1 MSYQINKTDGTLLT
15 EVIDGQIDQ
24 SSTNITLFGK
34 NFTGYGEYL
43 NENFIKLLEN
53 FASSAAPSNPVDG
66 QTWWDKTESRLK
78 IYDGNVW
85 KISGGPYVQ
94 NTQPQMVAG
103 DLWINSQTNQLYAY
117 DGTDLILVGP
127 SYSQLQGKSGF
138 EVSSIIDT
146 QGRSRTILK
155 LNISGSLV
163 AVYSGLEFTPTPTQV
178 ISELVTNSNPNG
190 IIYKGINVVDSANF
204 IFRGTSLSASGLVT
218 AQNETISVS
227 QLLPSDRNGVT
238 TGTLSIQ
245 NAGGIIIGPSQNNI
259 QKVIGDNFYIE
270 NQIRDQNLNLRVR
283 SSSYGGTIV
292 DAISIDAQNGRVGIF
307 NTLRE
312 PAYTL
317 DVEGDLRVT
326 GNLLVEGDTTSI
338 EVATLSIE
346 DKNIELAK
354 LSDSTLGDDTVADD
368 GGLILKS
375 TDGDKSLLW
384 KNSTNS
390 WTSNTHID
398 LSASNLEYKVNGSTK
413 LTSDSLRNI
422 LYADDLVRIGT
433 LQNLDVDN
441 VNINSNI
448 VKAGALT
455 ALGDPSDNPVKLRL
469 VGTSGID
476 ITAYGD
482 IAITDNRKITGVA
495 TPTNNQDVTNKI
507 YVDTTVATEDLAIS
521 MDITGLS
528 DPNSPGVGDGPT
540 ASVSSLLSSMY
551 PPSSIHNGKVARIV
565 AVSYSNASITG
576 INVTIGTSPDTT
588 KVLTKSL
595 IAVDSNGTQ
604 NESVV
609 QDIVSSNP
617 AGGIVSLT
625 PSRYLMIYTC
635 NGTAWIH
642 NSTSSL

>member
-34 NFTGYGEYL
+34 NFSGYGEFL

-53 FASSAAPSNPVDG
+53 FASSAPPSNPIDG
-66 QTWWDKTESRLK
+66 QTWWDKSENRLK

-94 NTQPQMVAG
+94 NTQPQMVTG
-103 DLWINSQTNQLYAY
+103 DLWINNQTNQLYAY
-117 DGTDLILVGP
+117 DGTDLILIGP
-127 SYSQLQGKSGF
+127 SYSQAQGTSGF

-146 QGRSRTILK
+146 QARSRTILK
-155 LNISGSLV
+155 LNISGNLV
-163 AVYSGLEFTPTPTQV
+163 AVYSDLEFTPISEQV
-178 ISELVTNSNPNG
+178 IADLVSDENPTG
-190 IIYKGINVVDSANF
+190 IIYKGINIVDSSNF
-204 IFRGTSLSASGLVT
+204 VFRGISSSAAGLVT
-218 AQNETISVS
+218 SQNETITVS

-238 TGTLSIQ
+238 TGTLSVQ

-270 NQIRDQNLNLRVR
+270 NQIRDHNLNLRVR
-283 SSSYGGTIV
+283 SSVYGGTIV
-292 DAISIDAQNGRVGIF
+292 DAISIDSQNGRVGIF
-307 NTLRE
+307 NTDRN

-317 DVEGDLRVT
+317 DVEGDLRIT

-354 LSDSTLGDDTVADD
+354 LSDSTIGDDTVVDD
-368 GGLILKS
+368 GGIILKS
-375 TDGDKSLLW
+375 TDGDKTLLW
-384 KNSTNS
+384 KNSTDS
-390 WTSNTHID
+390 WTSNQHVD
-398 LSASNLEYKVNGSTK
+398 LSASNLVYKINGSTK
-413 LTSDSLRNI
+413 LTTDSLSNI

-441 VNINSNI
+441 ININNNI

-455 ALGDPSDNPVKLRL
+455 ALGDPSDNAVKLRII
-469 VGTSGID
+469 GTSGID

-482 IAITDNRKITGVA
+482 ISITDNRKITGVA
-495 TPTNNQDVTNKI
+495 NPTSNQDVATKI
-507 YVDTTVATEDLAIS
+507 YVDNTIATEDLAMS
-521 MDITGLS
+521 LDITGLS
-528 DPNSPGVGDGPT
+528 DPNAPGVGDGPT
-540 ASVSSLLSSMY
+540 ASVATLLAAIY
-551 PPSSIHNGKVARIV
+551 PPSSNNNGKVARIV
-565 AVSYSNASITG
+565 AVSYSNVTVTG
-576 INVTIGTSPDTT
+576 VNVTIGTSPDTT

-625 PSRYLMIYTC
+625 PSRYLMTYTC
-635 NGTAWIH
+635 NGAAWVH
-642 NSTSSL
+642 NDTSSL